1 MKILML
7 TTNSSLMDGINRHIL
22 TLAPALNDMS
32 GVEVSVCTVLPY
44 GDLNRALEDRGV
56 RCYSLNS
63 PHGHDWHILPRF
75 YKVISEYDPSIIHI
89 HVLAMMERLLCATLF
104 RQKKYV
110 CTVHGI
116 SDKVTHYTLCMR
128 MELLLNKLFQ
138 IPYSA
143 TCYIS
148 EGVKQALFKPSKKA
162 FCSPVIYNPIGFE
175 ETVSSSYALHKLIGV
190 GKDVPV
196 IGTSCRIAA
205 VKNPQLFTEVMCK
218 VLLSDRNVHAVVMGD
233 GDRGLMGTCGMI
245 VKRYGLEERFHWLGY
260 RADAPSLVQDLSC
273 FIMTSHSEGL
283 PTSLL
288 ECMAMKTPIAFLKGK
303 GGLIDMA
310 QLNEREGVFAIT
322 AAYDEWERLA
332 EGIVELIHDPE
343 KPREYAEQAY
353 MIGKRHFSI
362 DQVANRLADL
372 YQSIL

>member
-22 TLAPALNDMS
+22 TLASALNEVA
-32 GVEVSVCTVLPY
+32 GVEVAVCTVLTY
-44 GDLNRALEDRGV
+44 GDLNKALEERGV
-56 RCYSLNS
+56 RSYSLDCL
-63 PHGHDWHILPRF
+63 HGHDWHILPRF
-75 YKVISEYDPSIIHI
+75 YKVISEYGPSIIHI

-110 CTVHGI
+110 RTIHGI
-116 SDKVTHYTLCMR
+116 SDKVEHYTLRMR

-148 EGVKQALFKPSKKA
+148 EGVKQTLSKQNREVSN
-162 FCSPVIYNPIGFE
+162 SPVIYNPIYFG
-175 ETVSSSYALHKLIGV
+175 ETTSPSYALHKLIGV
-190 GKDVPV
+190 GKDIPI
-196 IGTSCRIAA
+196 IGTSCRIAS

-218 VLLSDRNVHAVVMGD
+218 VLLSDRSVHAVVMGD
-233 GDRGLMGTCGMI
+233 GDRDLMGMCGMI

-273 FIMTSHSEGL
+273 FIMTSRSEGL

-288 ECMAMKTPIAFLKGK
+288 ECMAMKTPMAFLKGG
-303 GGLIDMA
+303 GGLLDMA
-310 QLNEREGVFAIT
+310 QLNKREGVFAVT

-332 EGIVELIHDPE
+332 EGIVELIHDPNKSRDYVE
-343 KPREYAEQAY
+343 RAY
-353 MIGKRHFSI
+353 GIGKRFFSI
-362 DQVANRLADL
+362 DQVTVLLIDL
-372 YQSIL
+372 YKRIL